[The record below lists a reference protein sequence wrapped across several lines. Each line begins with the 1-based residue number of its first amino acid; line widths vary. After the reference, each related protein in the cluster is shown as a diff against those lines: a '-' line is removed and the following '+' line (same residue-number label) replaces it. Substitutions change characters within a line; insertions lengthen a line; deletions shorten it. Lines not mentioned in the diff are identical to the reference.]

1 MYLDHYGLREAPFR
15 LTPLTDFFFSGA
27 QRGATVDALVY
38 AVLHDEG
45 IVKVSGEVGAGKTM
59 VCRVLIERLPETVD
73 TVYLA
78 NPSLAPDDLLIA
90 IATELGLS
98 LGSERSGA
106 VLGAVQE
113 DLVRRHAEGRRVV
126 VLIDE
131 AHAMPA
137 ASLEQ
142 IRLLSNLETGRHK
155 LMQLV
160 LFGQPE
166 LDTLLATRDMRP
178 LKDRI
183 THHFR
188 LSPLAPDEVAAY
200 LDFRMHAA
208 GYRGPAVFSPAA
220 ARQIARIAAGL
231 TRRVNVLADK
241 SLLAAFSQNRH
252 VIAPSHVTVAA
263 HDAEYASPPQRRS
276 VWPLIAAAAA
286 GAMAAVVIPRWLTDA
301 PPSAPPS
308 ASIATRPPA
317 EVAAP
322 VEASAPVLIAAAP
335 KASNEPVVAVAPPAP
350 KPAAT
355 PPKPSVAA
363 APQPPTPADVP
374 VAKPRPAK
382 DAPAPAAMARK
393 EVSPPPA
400 AEPPATLAMVA
411 ERPTAALVSAAPAQP
426 LQAAEPTAESAAS
439 EFGPLA
445 QVALAEQATWMASA
459 PDTQWF
465 IQLHTNTNLD
475 YGDLERQLESARDTL
490 PSEQIRIYSAQL
502 GDRHRV
508 GVIMGSYATE
518 RDALAALRALPSSY
532 RDNAYIRQ
540 ARRLR

>member
-15 LTPLTDFFFSGA
+15 LTPLTDFFFTGA

-59 VCRVLIERLPETVD
+59 VCRVLIERLPDTVD

-113 DLVRRHAEGRRVV
+113 DLVRRHADGRRVV

-166 LDTLLATRDMRP
+166 LDTLLDTRDMRP

-252 VIAPSHVTVAA
+252 VIAPSHVTAAA
-263 HDAEYASPPQRRS
+263 HDAEYAPPAQRRA
-276 VWPLIAAAAA
+276 VWPLIVAAAA
-286 GAMAAVVIPRWLTDA
+286 GAMAAVVIPRWLNDT
-301 PPSAPPS
+301 PLSAPPTTRVATS
-308 ASIATRPPA
+308 APA
-317 EVAAP
+317 EVAPPLETPAP
-322 VEASAPVLIAAAP
+322 VVIATAPEAPSKPAVVVTPPAAKPATP
-335 KASNEPVVAVAPPAP
+335 QRTPEVAVAP
-350 KPAAT
+350 
-355 PPKPSVAA
+355 
-363 APQPPTPADVP
+363 Q
-374 VAKPRPAK
+374 
-382 DAPAPAAMARK
+382 APAPADAPTVRAATPTPAAAPATPK
-393 EVSPPPA
+393 EITPPPA
-400 AEPPATLAMVA
+400 AEPTLTLAMVT
-411 ERPTAALVSAAPAQP
+411 ERSTAAMATAAPAP
-426 LQAAEPTAESAAS
+426 ALTIEPASAPAGP

-445 QVALAEQATWMASA
+445 QAALADQAAWMASA

-475 YGDLERQLESARDTL
+475 YGDLERQLEAARNAL
-490 PSEQIRIYSAQL
+490 PSEQIRIYSAHL

-518 RDALAALRALPSSY
+518 QEALAVMRALPGRY